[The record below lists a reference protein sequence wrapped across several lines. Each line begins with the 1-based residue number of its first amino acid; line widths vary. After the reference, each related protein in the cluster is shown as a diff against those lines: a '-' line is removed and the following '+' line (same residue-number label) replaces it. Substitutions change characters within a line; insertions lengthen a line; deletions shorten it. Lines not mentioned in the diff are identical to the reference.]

1 MRMML
6 MIVSVEQRPGSTE
19 HVKTYLPNVIFS
31 ILHGKVRFISKL
43 WMIQSRFLDE
53 LPRSPNGSCF
63 RNLIF
68 FFMTKSPNIRW
79 TLGMNGFFLGKTEE
93 KWWSSPWKMADVRQ
107 KYGRKRPFCCWEKP
121 GLPAL
126 SSRWAPG
133 CGTEMRTTVVAGR
146 HWGFW
151 TCFNQWKWWI

>member
-1 MRMML
+1 MLKPTCRMLYSQFFMAKL
-6 MIVSVEQRPGSTE
+6 GS
-19 HVKTYLPNVIFS
+19 
-31 ILHGKVRFISKL
+31 
-43 WMIQSRFLDE
+43 
-53 LPRSPNGSCF
+53 SPNYGWSNPDFLMNCREVPMF
-63 RNLIF
+63 LASEIWTF

-79 TLGMNGFFLGKTEE
+79 TLGMNGFFLGKAEE

-151 TCFNQWKWWI
+151 TCFNQWKWWVYLVETVDFWILTWFII